1 MFFMRLEHSIEVNI
15 IIAIR
20 GDSIFILMVK
30 GIIKVSP
37 AQVKTFGVGFYLP
50 GSYSNLGEK
59 QCCGAVVVW

>member
-1 MFFMRLEHSIEVNI
+1 MFFLRLEHSIVTVI
-15 IIAIR
+15 MIAIR